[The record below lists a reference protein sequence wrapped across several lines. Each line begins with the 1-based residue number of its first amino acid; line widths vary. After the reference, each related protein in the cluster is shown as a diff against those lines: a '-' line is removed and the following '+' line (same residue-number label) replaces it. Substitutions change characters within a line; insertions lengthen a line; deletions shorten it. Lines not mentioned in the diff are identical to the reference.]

1 MAAALYTEW
10 IIDVL
15 RRQIAFYF
23 QVDAPS
29 AEAFGDSGKPRLPP
43 TEAPPEAPPEW
54 PIPPMPVPLERRQ
67 KTGLPEV
74 AQLRAPIARLLRD
87 ICEDLDDS
95 KGTKI
100 ADC

>member
-1 MAAALYTEW
+1 
-10 IIDVL
+10 
-15 RRQIAFYF
+15 
-23 QVDAPS
+23 
-29 AEAFGDSGKPRLPP
+29 
-43 TEAPPEAPPEW
+43 
-54 PIPPMPVPLERRQ
+54 MPVPLERRQ